1 MIDKV
6 LENIIAYVETI
17 NSIAKVVLFGSRARG
32 DNHDR
37 SDYDIAIWGNLTDIE
52 FSRAEYDLKNELNT
66 LHKIDV
72 VFINRRKISVE
83 LLNNIEKDGVIIYDR
98 EK

>member
-1 MIDKV
+1 MSDKV
-6 LENIIAYVETI
+6 LENIVKYVETFDRI
-17 NSIAKVVLFGSRARG
+17 TKVVLFGSRARC

-83 LLNNIEKDGVIIYDR
+83 LLNNIEKDGVIIYDK

>member
-17 NSIAKVVLFGSRARG
+17 NSIDKVVLFGSMARG

-72 VFINRRKISVE
+72 VFINRRKISIE
-83 LLNNIEKDGVIIYDR
+83 LLDNIEKDGVIIYDK

>member
-17 NSIAKVVLFGSRARG
+17 NSIDKVVLFGSMARG

-37 SDYDIAIWGNLTDIE
+37 SDYDIAIWGNLTDVE

-83 LLNNIEKDGVIIYDR
+83 LLNNIEKDGVIIYDK

>member
-1 MIDKV
+1 MSDKV
-6 LENIIAYVETI
+6 LENIVKYVETI
-17 NSIAKVVLFGSRARG
+17 DSITKVVLFGSRARG

-37 SDYDIAIWGNLTDIE
+37 SDYDIAIWGNLAEIE
-52 FSRAEYDLKNELNT
+52 FSRVEYALKNKLNT

-72 VFINRRKISVE
+72 VFIDRRKISVE
-83 LLNNIEKDGVIIYDR
+83 LLNDIEKDGVIIYDK